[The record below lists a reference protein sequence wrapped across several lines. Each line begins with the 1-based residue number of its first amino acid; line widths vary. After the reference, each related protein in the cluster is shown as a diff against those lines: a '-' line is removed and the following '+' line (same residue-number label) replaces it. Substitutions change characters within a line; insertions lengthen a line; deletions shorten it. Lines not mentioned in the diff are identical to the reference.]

1 MSIRMAL
8 RSRLSATD
16 ISLHTP
22 GAETERVRV
31 HIDLDV
37 GEARRFEALGQAVRI
52 DDHHRVEDVH
62 QAEERTASVSPES
75 PLSPRRC
82 CVIRIRM
89 PGAVSMRTLYKRRG
103 GAPGLPALCTVLHV
117 APLVRELIVEAVR
130 TGQLRMRNRLHC
142 APADSRNDAESV
154 GLRVGDV

>member
-1 MSIRMAL
+1 
-8 RSRLSATD
+8 
-16 ISLHTP
+16 
-22 GAETERVRV
+22 
-31 HIDLDV
+31 
-37 GEARRFEALGQAVRI
+37 
-52 DDHHRVEDVH
+52 
-62 QAEERTASVSPES
+62 
-75 PLSPRRC
+75 
-82 CVIRIRM
+82 
-89 PGAVSMRTLYKRRG
+89 MRTLYKRRG